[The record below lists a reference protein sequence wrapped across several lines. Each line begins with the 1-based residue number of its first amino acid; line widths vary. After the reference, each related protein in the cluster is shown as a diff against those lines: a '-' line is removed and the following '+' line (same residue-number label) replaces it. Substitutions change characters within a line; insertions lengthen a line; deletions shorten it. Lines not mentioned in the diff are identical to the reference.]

1 MKNRILA
8 SILAILLG
16 TFGVHKFYL
25 GKRQSGLMC
34 IAFCWT
40 LVPTVMG
47 VIDGINYLRHTQ
59 EYFDK
64 HYCV

>member
-8 SILAILLG
+8 GILAILAG
-16 TFGVHKFYL
+16 TFGVHKFYI
-25 GKRQSGLMC
+25 GKTQGGLMC

-47 VIDGINYLRHTQ
+47 IIDGINYLRIKDK
-59 EYFDK
+59 YFYE
-64 HYCV
+64 HYCL